1 MRIQRTSRPGFTIT
15 EMMVATALILLLMAI
30 ISQTFGAATKTFN
43 ELRVVGQ
50 MQERLRTTSTI
61 IRKDLTTEHFS
72 GTFIP
77 GRSGPRLGDQRLDQA
92 GWVPPDKG
100 FFCIRQY
107 SASVPEPTPLPLARF
122 DGEGLTSTRSDSH
135 VLHFTSHLA
144 DVPASELY
152 CASAPATT
160 PGNAFPVPG
169 QNVFYSRW
177 AEIMYFLAATGD
189 TTPANSSGVSLP
201 IFSLRRRVRLLAPE
215 TAPVINHNN
224 NTYIW
229 TTQQAAFHIAT
240 YPEVAFQMR
249 PLQPPVAGQ
258 VLVYIFGPD
267 AVTNPDNR
275 MALPPTPQTQVD
287 ALGNFVQTGDDILM
301 TDVLSFEI
309 KAAWFR
315 NSAFNNY
322 DVAPPNPQLFGYYGS
337 SPDSTPMNF
346 NSDAPYSDLPQ
357 AVLNTKPS
365 WAPGGYYGQR
375 VFDTYFKD
383 LVLADLIDWDR
394 PLVTTAGRGFLTPD
408 QGQPPLR
415 INVRSIQIKLRV
427 WDSKAE
433 KARQVTIAQEL

>member
-72 GTFIP
+72 GPFIP

-107 SASVPEPTPLPLARF
+107 SASVPEPTPPPLARF

-152 CASAPATT
+152 CASALATT

-177 AEIMYFLAATGD
+177 AEIMYFLSATGD
-189 TTPANSSGVSLP
+189 QTPANASGVSLP
-201 IFSLRRRVRLLAPE
+201 IYSLRRRVRLLAPE
-215 TAPVINHNN
+215 TAFVINPNN
-224 NTYIW
+224 NTYTW
-229 TTQQAAFHIAT
+229 TTQQAAIHIAT
-240 YPEVAFQMR
+240 NPEVGFQMG
-249 PLQPPVAGQ
+249 PTQPPVNGQ
-258 VLVYIFGPD
+258 AMVRILGPD
-267 AVTNPDNR
+267 AVTNPNNR
-275 MALPPTPQTQVD
+275 MAQPPFPQTDVN
-287 ALGNFVQTGDDILM
+287 GIQTGDDVLM

-309 KAAWFR
+309 KLAWINNPSLNGYPSPQHAPLPSPAA
-315 NSAFNNY
+315 
-322 DVAPPNPQLFGYYGS
+322 PNMVTNG
-337 SPDSTPMNF
+337 
-346 NSDAPYSDLPQ
+346 NSDDPYADIPQVPANPALALNPAPAFS
-357 AVLNTKPS
+357 
-365 WAPGGYYGQR
+365 GQR
-375 VFDTYFKD
+375 VFDTWYKHPQ
-383 LVLADLIDWDR
+383 LADTIDWDR
-394 PLVTTAGRGFLTPD
+394 PQYNPTTGGNGFLTPN

>member
-107 SASVPEPTPLPLARF
+107 WASVPEPTPLPLARF

-215 TAPVINHNN
+215 TVTFAGPMTGPN
-224 NTYIW
+224 
-229 TTQQAAFHIAT
+229 AANFIAT
-240 YPEVAFQMR
+240 YPEVAFQAV
-249 PLQPPVAGQ
+249 PVQGAANQ
-258 VLVYIFGPD
+258 FMLRILGPD
-267 AVTNPDNR
+267 AVTSPGNR
-275 MALPPTPQTQVD
+275 MVLPPSPQTDVNG
-287 ALGNFVQTGDDILM
+287 LQTGDDVLM

-309 KAAWFR
+309 KIAWF
-315 NSAFNNY
+315 NNPSLNGY
-322 DVAPPNPQLFGYYGS
+322 PSPQHAPLPSPPAPNMVTNG
-337 SPDSTPMNF
+337 
-346 NSDAPYSDLPQ
+346 NSDDPYADIPQVPANPALALNPAPAFS
-357 AVLNTKPS
+357 
-365 WAPGGYYGQR
+365 GQG
-375 VFDTYFKD
+375 VFDTWYKHPQ
-383 LVLADLIDWDR
+383 LADTIDWDR
-394 PLVTTAGRGFLTPD
+394 PQYNPTTGGNGFLTPN